1 MEHISIRVT
10 TNLLIHPPQ
19 DRFGS
24 NGGKFLFG
32 ELVIQRE
39 RSGEIAL
46 HVLMKNPLVSINLT
60 CLGCLDGGILVSCRA
75 GCRHNEFEGAMSMIR

>member
-24 NGGKFLFG
+24 NGGKFFFC
-32 ELVIQRE
+32 ELVVQRE
-39 RSGEIAL
+39 RFGEIVF
-46 HVLMKNPLVSINLT
+46 HVLMKNPLVSINLA
-60 CLGCLDGGILVSCRA
+60 CLGCLDGGILVSCGA
-75 GCRHNEFEGAMSMIR
+75 GCRHYEVEQQCR